1 VPMFL
6 NPSGEVE
13 GFRNGHDARNLG
25 QTPSAMNPAP
35 HHQQTQT
42 SSNPIGVSLYSH

>member
-6 NPSGEVE
+6 NPGGEVE

-25 QTPSAMNPAP
+25 QTPSALNPNFGLAILP
-35 HHQQTQT
+35 KL
-42 SSNPIGVSLYSH
+42 S